1 MHPLAPPG
9 ETGRGLCVRRISRWR
24 ARRRAKVIWAARR
37 ADVAHGEL
45 DRRRLGRPTLQ
56 PLSSR
61 SRCRRASAGRSF
73 CSPRIAAHW
82 NVKDYEGAWSSAKT
96 RARWCLCSRARRW
109 SRPSSVARL
118 RYVSRHALPAPARL
132 SACPGCPTPPTRR
145 RGAGIGCA
153 ARIVSTS
160 RSNASGPPSCN
171 HSWPSSPDHEPA
183 LIHSHSASM
192 PVSRAAPQ
200 PMSAR
205 TSNPRAGLKAAPG
218 AASGFVR
225 VRRLVRPKTR
235 HGGAV
240 APPGAA
246 IPAAFRRALRDHA
259 HTRLGVHIIDS
270 YVPPGHPRP
279 YLSIEC
285 APCGRAGRYCATW
298 QSSWRNK
305 RRDARS
311 ASSDAVPV
319 APCGGKALG
328 EIDIG
333 RLVWPKKRRH
343 SSPLRPRACVSCVK
357 NSSFHVFLP

>member
-1 MHPLAPPG
+1 MLRRVRNNPLSRMHPLAPPG

-37 ADVAHGEL
+37 GCCSRRA
-45 DRRRLGRPTLQ
+45 DRRRLGRP
-56 PLSSR
+56 
-61 SRCRRASAGRSF
+61 ASVCWAVILFPANCGSLECERL
-73 CSPRIAAHW
+73 R
-82 NVKDYEGAWSSAKT
+82 GAWSSAKT

-153 ARIVSTS
+153 ARIVSRADRTLPDLPHATTVG
-160 RSNASGPPSCN
+160 RLPGPRASA
-171 HSWPSSPDHEPA
+171 HSLPFCT
-183 LIHSHSASM
+183 M

-225 VRRLVRPKTR
+225 VSGGPSDPKTR

-259 HTRLGVHIIDS
+259 HTRLGVILSLLCPPDIR
-270 YVPPGHPRP
+270 VPT
-279 YLSIEC
+279 LSIEC
-285 APCGRAGRYCATW
+285 APCGRAGRYNVAKLMEETERGRCRSNLSERLDHGAGE
-298 QSSWRNK
+298 RLLGGHVYLL
-305 RRDARS
+305 RRT
-311 ASSDAVPV
+311 
-319 APCGGKALG
+319 
-328 EIDIG
+328 
-333 RLVWPKKRRH
+333 
-343 SSPLRPRACVSCVK
+343 
-357 NSSFHVFLP
+357 